1 MAFAFSQYPR
11 QMTINTA
18 LETLTKLNRVRD
30 QHGYTLSAPLT
41 VLFGNAARYETN
53 RMAKHKAQG
62 TRHKAQGN
70 LTCPPA
76 HTAS

>member
-1 MAFAFSQYPR
+1 MTSLLL
-11 QMTINTA
+11 TINTA

-62 TRHKAQGN
+62 N